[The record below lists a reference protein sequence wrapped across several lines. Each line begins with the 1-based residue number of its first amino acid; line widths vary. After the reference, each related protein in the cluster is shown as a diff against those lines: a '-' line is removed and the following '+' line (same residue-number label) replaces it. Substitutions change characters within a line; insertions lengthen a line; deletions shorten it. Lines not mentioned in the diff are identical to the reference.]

1 MLLSLVSKVIIKEF
15 ETTFSY
21 RALRIL
27 IYKEETP
34 EVTFT
39 VEPVMWI
46 DIPWALQ
53 DWFWKDGRIKDISE
67 HF

>member
-34 EVTFT
+34 EVTLT

-46 DIPWALQ
+46 DIP
-53 DWFWKDGRIKDISE
+53 
-67 HF
+67 